1 MPKIE
6 VKWIFLLL
14 FVMVGIQAQT
24 QTQSQAPAPA
34 EAAQD
39 LELSVICRNKKEV
52 RTLRVEKDPSGKCT
66 AIYTKLGRDQNIGL
80 ASNESSCTEILRK
93 VRVNLEA
100 ADWKCREIKES
111 RVSNLI
117 EM

>member
-14 FVMVGIQAQT
+14 FVVMGFQAQA
-24 QTQSQAPAPA
+24 QATT

-52 RTLRVEKDPSGKCT
+52 RTLRVEKDPSGKCS

-80 ASNESSCTEILRK
+80 ATNESSCTEILRK

-100 ADWKCREIKES
+100 ADWKCREVKES

>member
-14 FVMVGIQAQT
+14 FVMVGFQTQAQT
-24 QTQSQAPAPA
+24 EAPKA
-34 EAAQD
+34 ED
-39 LELSVICRNKKEV
+39 LEVSVICRNKKEV
-52 RTLRVEKDPSGKCT
+52 RTLRVEKDPAGKCST
-66 AIYTKLGRDQNIGL
+66 IYTKLGRDQNIGL
-80 ASNESSCTEILRK
+80 ATNESSCTEILQK

-100 ADWKCREIKES
+100 ADWKCREVKES